1 MINRTNLKKVLK
13 YNKERTLGSY
23 LSLQKYI
30 DSSLSVTQKN
40 VVGNLSGERGRRNGV
55 TITADRNQLSMTQGV
70 YRIRIDWEGH
80 DYFYIGE
87 SSGQVERI
95 LHRVMSCI
103 HALRY
108 LPHNNEFRD
117 LLSESLN
124 MKLSHQE
131 ANQIFASKKFKSTLE
146 LGDFFIRRTKEA
158 KKARYR
164 LARKL
169 AESLDNHKKQKSF
182 FSDRVYLAYIP
193 ISSAHNVLVRAAT
206 RYLESLAL
214 LKHRDIVGTE
224 MFLNER
230 DEVIHIETR
239 ERKFKEVYRS
249 LELNVDDA
257 CELIHKL
264 YEYSK

>member
-13 YNKERTLGSY
+13 YNKEKTLGSY
-23 LSLQKYI
+23 LSLEKYI
-30 DSSLSVTQKN
+30 DSTLNVTQKS
-40 VVGNLSGERGRRNGV
+40 VVGQLCGERGRRNGV
-55 TITADRNQLSMTQGV
+55 SITADGNQLSMIPGV

-87 SSGQVERI
+87 SSGQVEKI

-108 LPHNNEFRD
+108 LPHNTEFRD

-124 MKLSHQE
+124 MKLSHEE

-169 AESLDNHKKQKSF
+169 ASSLGDHKKQKSF

-206 RYLESLAL
+206 KYLESLAL

-239 ERKFKEVYRS
+239 EKKFKEVYRS

-264 YEYSK
+264 YEYS

>member
-13 YNKERTLGSY
+13 YNKEKTLGFY
-23 LSLQKYI
+23 LSLEKYI
-30 DSSLSVTQKN
+30 DSTLNVTQKS
-40 VVGNLSGERGRRNGV
+40 VVGQLCGERGRRNGV
-55 TITADRNQLSMTQGV
+55 SITADGNKLSMTQGI

-87 SSGQVERI
+87 SSGQVEKI
-95 LHRVMSCI
+95 LHRVMSFT

-108 LPHNNEFRD
+108 LPHATEFKE

-124 MKLSHQE
+124 MKLSHE
-131 ANQIFASKKFKSTLE
+131 ETNQIFASKKFKSTLE

-158 KKARYR
+158 KKARYK

-169 AESLDNHKKQKSF
+169 AKSLKNHQSQKSF
-182 FSDRVYLAYIP
+182 FSDQVYLAYIP

-206 RYLESLAL
+206 KYLESLAL

-230 DEVIHIETR
+230 DEVIYIETR
-239 ERKFKEVYRS
+239 AKKFKEVYRS
-249 LELNVDDA
+249 LELNVDDT

-264 YEYSK
+264 YEYS